1 MKIKGIILM
10 VCSFLLIAGKTNA
23 DNLQIA
29 DISMSP
35 AQELQIAVNLQN
47 TERSYI
53 AFQFDMTLPE
63 GITIA
68 KTSTDKWSVSLNA
81 ERVGSHT
88 LGTSDMGNNT
98 YRILA
103 YSLNNTSITGSE
115 GPLVYI
121 TLKTSQ
127 TISGGNYQGKLSYQ
141 VFTGTMSIQTKFA
154 DGTPGT
160 VDISGIKPNAYAQTA
175 YGMSSVKQYFS
186 SPAATIGAKSIH
198 APTTPPLGGGSGQK
212 SSFPGNETSSG
223 INTGAVGGIITS
235 GIKFAG
241 DTINAFSTNETGE
254 EITARQGSSQ
264 MSIGGIGYDSQ
275 NSIDIS
281 KELESVKKQNVGNTL
296 ATVGSGAGLGAAVGS
311 VIPGLGTAAGA
322 VIGAGVGLVTGES
335 TEE

>member
-1 MKIKGIILM
+1 MRIKGIILM

-68 KTSTDKWSVSLNA
+68 KTSADKWNVSLNT
-81 ERVGSHT
+81 ERAGNHT
-88 LGTSDMGNNT
+88 LGTSDVGNNT

-103 YSLNNTSITGSE
+103 YSLNNTSITGTG

-141 VFTGTMSIQTKFA
+141 VFSGAMSNQTKFA
-154 DGTPGT
+154 DVTFNIKIVAGSQPETPT
-160 VDISGIKPNAYAQTA
+160 E
-175 YGMSSVKQYFS
+175 
-186 SPAATIGAKSIH
+186 
-198 APTTPPLGGGSGQK
+198 PTTPTTPDTPSDPGTGGGDNNSGG
-212 SSFPGNETSSG
+212 F
-223 INTGAVGGIITS
+223 
-235 GIKFAG
+235 
-241 DTINAFSTNETGE
+241 TI
-254 EITARQGSSQ
+254 
-264 MSIGGIGYDSQ
+264 
-275 NSIDIS
+275 
-281 KELESVKKQNVGNTL
+281 
-296 ATVGSGAGLGAAVGS
+296 
-311 VIPGLGTAAGA
+311 
-322 VIGAGVGLVTGES
+322 
-335 TEE
+335 